1 MIEDREVYNLLTR
14 PARIKRKIRRI
25 DAEINA
31 LTLSFALPKAIA
43 YDKDPVQTSPDDVMS
58 GYMARKDELIRKRE
72 HEVADYEKAVKDIGG
87 WLDLLECEAGALIIG
102 LRFLEGMAF
111 PDISEEIHRS
121 ERQMYRD
128 YNNALE
134 ELSKKIK
141 VGSKCQ

>member
-31 LTLSFALPKAIA
+31 LTLSFALPKAIT

-58 GYMARKDELIRKRE
+58 GYMARKDELMRKRE
-72 HEVADYEKAVKDIGG
+72 QEVADYEKAVKDIGG